1 MFLIIILNVINGRS
15 FRSLWWLAAA
25 TGKERSKSVA
35 AISEMFRLK
44 LNLALFF
51 CERFFYLHMEFIT
64 SSTVSSFICFFP
76 VTEGSRRVLAMTELW
91 RVAFLRYFRAA
102 LLPID
107 AFLSSHGSFS
117 FQTKYKELF
126 GNYYFWNYLNVQY
139 RMFNIW
145 NITRS
150 LLI

>member
-1 MFLIIILNVINGRS
+1 MKVSGSHGKRTIQERGGYFRNVS
-15 FRSLWWLAAA
+15 
-25 TGKERSKSVA
+25 
-35 AISEMFRLK
+35 SETELGT
-44 LNLALFF
+44 FF

-139 RMFNIW
+139 RMFNI
-145 NITRS
+145 
-150 LLI
+150 

>member
-1 MFLIIILNVINGRS
+1 MKVSGGHRERTIQERGGYFRNVS
-15 FRSLWWLAAA
+15 
-25 TGKERSKSVA
+25 
-35 AISEMFRLK
+35 SETELGTF
-44 LNLALFF
+44 FF

-64 SSTVSSFICFFP
+64 SSTVSSFICFVP

-139 RMFNIW
+139 RMFNI
-145 NITRS
+145 
-150 LLI
+150 